1 MILYKIF
8 LGDFLVLKPFPGY
21 PILDHP
27 DFRDPLL
34 KVCDRGLL
42 IRGDPVFFNRWTGFF
57 RWSNQ
62 PKDPHYELYTKLKSS
77 RPDNPVTTKPRSKN
91 RGYLVYVH
99 KTRQRQQKNQRG
111 APEKNQETKGCG
123 MS

>member
-1 MILYKIF
+1 MMLYKIV

-42 IRGDPVFFNRWTGFF
+42 IRGG
-57 RWSNQ
+57 
-62 PKDPHYELYTKLKSS
+62 
-77 RPDNPVTTKPRSKN
+77 PRIF
-91 RGYLVYVH
+91 
-99 KTRQRQQKNQRG
+99 
-111 APEKNQETKGCG
+111 
-123 MS
+123 